1 MKPLILLLSL
11 VLAACGPAEAP
22 SQIAKPQREALDKA
36 KAVDDIVQ
44 KQALDQKQAAD
55 EAAK

>member
-1 MKPLILLLSL
+1 MKPLILLFSL
-11 VLAACGPAEAP
+11 VLAACGPAPAP
-22 SQIAKPQREALDKA
+22 SQIAKPQREALEKA

-55 EAAK
+55 DAEK